1 MSSLNSTVGELPKRL
16 EKSAINEL
24 PLIRFHGS
32 IHMAEDAKSFKKFA
46 DRLTKQK
53 ILGFDIEC
61 KPNFKRGPNNP
72 PALLQ
77 IATADQAFLF
87 RLYPVMRLGP
97 LKKILEDPGIIK
109 TGVAIK
115 DDVYNLKKI
124 EEFEA
129 AGFEDL
135 APLAQSLEIEQTGLR
150 NLTAI
155 FFSHRLSKS
164 AQLSN
169 WQKRPLSTSQMNY
182 AATDAWISR
191 ELYLIMKA
199 RIAAQP
205 VKKKRSRSSGKNSSE
220 SS

>member
-1 MSSLNSTVGELPKRL
+1 MSVLSSNQGELPTRL
-16 EKSAINEL
+16 EKSQINEL
-24 PLIRFHGS
+24 RLIRFHGS
-32 IHMAEDAKSFKKFA
+32 IQLAGDNKSFKKFVSQ
-46 DRLTKQK
+46 LKKQK
-53 ILGFDIEC
+53 VLGFDIEC

-77 IATADQAFLF
+77 LATADQAFLF
-87 RLYPVMRLGP
+87 RLYPVMKLGP
-97 LKKILEDPGIIK
+97 LIDILEDPNIIK

-124 EEFEA
+124 EEFNPG
-129 AGFEDL
+129 GFEDL
-135 APLAQSLEIEQTGLR
+135 APLAQSLKIEQTGLR

-155 FFSHRLSKS
+155 FFSQRLSKS

-169 WQKRPLSTSQMNY
+169 WQKSPLSPAQQAY

-199 RIAAQP
+199 RLSASA
-205 VKKKRSRSSGKNSSE
+205 SNS
-220 SS
+220 

>member
-1 MSSLNSTVGELPKRL
+1 MHSPMSVLNSNQGELPTRL
-16 EKSAINEL
+16 EKSQINEL

-32 IHMAEDAKSFKKFA
+32 IQSAGAIKSFKKFVSK
-46 DRLTKQK
+46 LSKQK

-77 IATADQAFLF
+77 LSTADQAFLF
-87 RLYPVMRLGP
+87 RLYPVMKLGP
-97 LKKILEDPGIIK
+97 LVEILENPEIIK

-124 EEFEA
+124 EEFTP

-135 APLAQSLEIEQTGLR
+135 APLAQSLKIEQTGLR

-155 FFSHRLSKS
+155 FFSQRLSKS

-169 WQKRPLSTSQMNY
+169 WQKSPLTPAQQAY

-199 RIAAQP
+199 RLAATTT
-205 VKKKRSRSSGKNSSE
+205 GT
-220 SS
+220 

>member
-1 MSSLNSTVGELPKRL
+1 MSSLDHPQGELPKRL
-16 EKSAINEL
+16 EKAAINEL
-24 PLIRFHGS
+24 PLIRFHGT
-32 IHMAEDAKSFKKFA
+32 IHLAEDAKSFKKYA
-46 DRLTKQK
+46 DRLAKQK

-72 PALLQ
+72 PALIQ
-77 IATADQAFLF
+77 FSTADQAFLF
-87 RLYPVMRLGP
+87 RLYPTMKLGP
-97 LKKILEDPGIIK
+97 LIRVLEDPKIVK

-115 DDVYNLKKI
+115 DDIYNLKKI
-124 EEFEA
+124 EEFEP

-169 WQKRPLSTSQMNY
+169 WQKFPLSQSQKHY

-191 ELYLIMKA
+191 KRYLIMEA
-199 RIAAQP
+199 RRTQ
-205 VKKKRSRSSGKNSSE
+205 
-220 SS
+220 

>member
-1 MSSLNSTVGELPKRL
+1 
-16 EKSAINEL
+16 
-24 PLIRFHGS
+24 
-32 IHMAEDAKSFKKFA
+32 MAGDAKSFKKFA
-46 DRLTKQK
+46 ERLTKQK

-61 KPNFKRGPNNP
+61 KPNFKRGLITRPHS
-72 PALLQ
+72 
-77 IATADQAFLF
+77 F
-87 RLYPVMRLGP
+87 RLP
-97 LKKILEDPGIIK
+97 LPIRHSFSGFIRHAPRPIKKILEDPGIIK

-169 WQKRPLSTSQMNY
+169 WQKSPLTNAQMNY

-205 VKKKRSRSSGKNSSE
+205 VKKPRLRSSGKKTSE

>member
-1 MSSLNSTVGELPKRL
+1 MSVLSSIQGELPTRL
-16 EKSAINEL
+16 EKSQINEL

-32 IHMAEDAKSFKKFA
+32 IQLAGDNKSFKKFVSQ
-46 DRLTKQK
+46 LKKQK
-53 ILGFDIEC
+53 VLGFDIEC

-77 IATADQAFLF
+77 LATADQAFLF
-87 RLYPVMRLGP
+87 RLYPVMKLGP
-97 LKKILEDPGIIK
+97 LIDILEDPNIIK

-124 EEFEA
+124 EEFNPG
-129 AGFEDL
+129 GFEDL
-135 APLAQSLEIEQTGLR
+135 APLAQSLKIEQTGLR

-155 FFSHRLSKS
+155 FFSQRLSKS

-169 WQKRPLSTSQMNY
+169 WQKSPLSPAQQAY

-199 RIAAQP
+199 RLSASA
-205 VKKKRSRSSGKNSSE
+205 SNS
-220 SS
+220 

>member
-1 MSSLNSTVGELPKRL
+1 MPAARSNEEEIPKRL
-16 EKSAINEL
+16 DKETINQF

-32 IHMAEDAKSFKKFA
+32 VKVAENAKAFQRYASKL
-46 DRLTKQK
+46 RKQRV
-53 ILGFDIEC
+53 LGFDIEC

-77 IATADQAFLF
+77 LATSDQAFLF
-87 RLYPVMRLGP
+87 RLFPVMKLGP
-97 LKKILEDPGIIK
+97 LVEILENPEIIK
-109 TGVAIK
+109 TGVAVK
-115 DDVYNLKKI
+115 DDLQNLNKI
-124 EEFEA
+124 EELKP

-135 APLAQSLEIEQTGLR
+135 AQLAQSLKIEQTGLR

-155 FFSHRLSKS
+155 FFKQRLSKS

-169 WQKRPLSTSQMNY
+169 WQKRPLTPSQINY

-199 RIAAQP
+199 RL
-205 VKKKRSRSSGKNSSE
+205 KRLA
-220 SS
+220 